1 MRKGKQRIAT
11 KVPGIPRGSFELWRH
26 MVAQGA
32 TDGGCA
38 LLACVPGMPQSMR
51 LWSERP
57 AQAS

>member
-1 MRKGKQRIAT
+1 MRKGNKGSQP
-11 KVPGIPRGSFELWRH
+11 KSPIPRGSFELWRH